1 MDYVLLLLIG
11 RFSSPLM
18 YLWILIRLEM
28 LFDQDAAVSDS
39 EETVCITVN

>member
-11 RFSSPLM
+11 RSSLM

-28 LFDQDAAVSDS
+28 LFDQDAAVSNS